1 MFILDIFL
9 LYFSPP
15 IPPPLLNPD
24 PSTTDSTCS
33 LLDNSNWLLPTFLP
47 SPDWVEGRSTGVD
60 CMSIGREK
68 SKRATPWEREH
79 GRGFGSKGHSC
90 ELRGLGLWAM
100 GKGMRVRSPNKK
112 GKKYL
117 WFSGK
122 REREEET
129 FNSQ

>member
-1 MFILDIFL
+1 MFILYIFL
-9 LYFSPP
+9 LYF
-15 IPPPLLNPD
+15 PLQFHLHSLTQI

-47 SPDWVEGRSTGVD
+47 APDWVEGRSTGVD

-112 GKKYL
+112 GKKI
-117 WFSGK
+117 FM
-122 REREEET
+122 
-129 FNSQ
+129 SQWQKGNGGRDS